1 MTNRQAA
8 AAETRKRLVAAAKDL
23 ICTKGLVNVSVEEIT
38 QACGVSKGTF
48 YTYFKRKE
56 DVVLELSQGMFGE
69 ILSDAMAV
77 SGGILPRLRFYMIHF
92 SDYIE
97 KGSVKMAQDWIG
109 NVAHPELCQEGVNK
123 LHLDSSALESLLSMG
138 ISDGDITPSAPAKEL
153 AYCLTEV
160 LYGQLLCWVLNNGSY
175 SLRQR
180 TEDYCKTELKAFLT
194 PHLIS

>member
-8 AAETRKRLVAAAKDL
+8 AAETRKRLVAAAKEL
-23 ICTKGLVNVSVEEIT
+23 ICTKGLVNTSVEEIT
-38 QACGVSKGTF
+38 QSCGISKGTF

-77 SGGILPRLRFYMIHF
+77 PGSIRSKLTFYMIHF

-97 KGSVKMAQDWIG
+97 KGRVKMAQDWIG
-109 NVAHPELCQEGVNK
+109 NVAHPDLCQEGVNK
-123 LHLDSSALESLLSMG
+123 LRLDSSALESLLSMG
-138 ISDGDITPSAPAKEL
+138 ISAGEIAASAPAREL
-153 AYCLTEV
+153 AYHLTEM
-160 LYGQLLCWVLNNGSY
+160 LYGQLLCWVLSDGSY

-180 TEDYCKTELKAFLT
+180 TEHYCQTELEAF
-194 PHLIS
+194 

>member
-8 AAETRKRLVAAAKDL
+8 AAETRKRLVDVAKNL

-77 SGGILPRLRFYMIHF
+77 SGGILPRLRFYMI
-92 SDYIE
+92 
-97 KGSVKMAQDWIG
+97 
-109 NVAHPELCQEGVNK
+109 
-123 LHLDSSALESLLSMG
+123 
-138 ISDGDITPSAPAKEL
+138 
-153 AYCLTEV
+153 
-160 LYGQLLCWVLNNGSY
+160 
-175 SLRQR
+175 QR
-180 TEDYCKTELKAFLT
+180 KKT
-194 PHLIS
+194 

>member
-23 ICTKGLVNVSVEEIT
+23 ICTKGLSNTSVEEIT

-56 DVVLELSQGMFGE
+56 DVVLELSQGMFRE

-77 SGGILPRLRFYMIHF
+77 SGGMLARLRFYMIHF

-97 KGSVKMAQDWIG
+97 KGSVKMAQDWIC
-109 NVAHPELCQEGVNK
+109 NVSHPDLCQEGVNK
-123 LHLDSSALESLLSMG
+123 LHLDSSALESLLAVG
-138 ISDGDITPSAPAKEL
+138 ISSCELVASAPAKEL

-160 LYGQLLCWVLNNGSY
+160 LYGQLLCWVLSNGSY

-180 TEDYCKTELKAFLT
+180 TEHYCQTELEAFLT
-194 PHLIS
+194 PYLIS

>member
-8 AAETRKRLVAAAKDL
+8 AAETRKRLVAAAKEL
-23 ICTKGLVNVSVEEIT
+23 ICTKGLVNTSVEEIT
-38 QACGVSKGTF
+38 QSCGVSKGTF

-77 SGGILPRLRFYMIHF
+77 PGSIRSKLTFYMIHF

-109 NVAHPELCQEGVNK
+109 NVAHPDLCQEGVNK
-123 LHLDSSALESLLSMG
+123 LRLDSSALESLLSMG
-138 ISDGDITPSAPAKEL
+138 ISAVRSRHPLLRGSWRITLPRCSTASCCAGCSATAATVSASARSTTAKRN
-153 AYCLTEV
+153 
-160 LYGQLLCWVLNNGSY
+160 W
-175 SLRQR
+175 
-180 TEDYCKTELKAFLT
+180 KHF
-194 PHLIS
+194 

>member
-8 AAETRKRLVAAAKDL
+8 AAETRKCLVAAAKEL
-23 ICTKGLVNVSVEEIT
+23 ICTKGLVNTSVEEIT
-38 QACGVSKGTF
+38 QSCGVSKGTF

-77 SGGILPRLRFYMIHF
+77 PGSIRSKLTFYMIHF

-109 NVAHPELCQEGVNK
+109 NVAHPDLCQEGVNK
-123 LHLDSSALESLLSMG
+123 LRLDSSALESLLSMG
-138 ISDGDITPSAPAKEL
+138 ISAGEIAASAPAREL
-153 AYCLTEV
+153 AYHLTEM
-160 LYGQLLCWVLNNGSY
+160 LYGQLLCWVLSDGSY

-180 TEDYCKTELKAFLT
+180 TEHYCQTELEAFLT
-194 PHLIS
+194 PYLII

>member
-8 AAETRKRLVAAAKDL
+8 AAETRKRLVSAAKDL
-23 ICTKGLVNVSVEEIT
+23 ICEKGLVNISVEEIT

-77 SGGILPRLRFYMIHF
+77 QGGILPRLRFYMIHF

-97 KGSVKMAQDWIG
+97 KGSVKMAQDWVG
-109 NVAHPELCQEGVNK
+109 NVAHPELCQDGINK
-123 LHLDSSALESLLSMG
+123 LRLDSSALESLLSLG
-138 ISDGDITPSAPAKEL
+138 ISDGELIASAPVTAL
-153 AYCLTEV
+153 AYHLAET
-160 LYGQLLCWVLNNGSY
+160 LYGQLLCWVLSNGSY

-180 TEDYCKTELKAFLT
+180 TEDYCKTELEAFLT
-194 PHLIS
+194 PYLIS

>member
-8 AAETRKRLVAAAKDL
+8 AAETRKRLVSAAKEL
-23 ICTKGLVNVSVEEIT
+23 ICTKGLVNTSVEEIT

-77 SGGILPRLRFYMIHF
+77 PGGILPRLQFYMIHF
-92 SDYIE
+92 SGYIE
-97 KGSVKMAQDWIG
+97 QGSVKMAQDWVC
-109 NVAHPELCQEGVNK
+109 NVAHPDLCQDGVNK

-138 ISDGDITPSAPAKEL
+138 ISNGELTASAPVTAL
-153 AYCLTEV
+153 AYCLTEI
-160 LYGQLLCWVLNNGSY
+160 LYGQLLCWVLSDGKY

-180 TEDYCKTELKAFLT
+180 TVDYCQTELEAFLT
-194 PHLIS
+194 PYLIS